1 MKITFHASTIS
12 IEMTGNK
19 SDSYGNSKLMSF
31 GLENQVLT
39 VTKIKKIIKL
49 NAFGLTLGTYNSSE
63 ELYKFLMRSK
73 NTMSSIFENLQSIKR
88 ERYNL
93 QELIE
98 KAKEVKNIP
107 NGPSAVKLPRVEKQ
121 QRLISPIK
129 PLGRPTGHFGTS

>member
-88 ERYNL
+88 ER
-93 QELIE
+93 
-98 KAKEVKNIP
+98 
-107 NGPSAVKLPRVEKQ
+107 
-121 QRLISPIK
+121 
-129 PLGRPTGHFGTS
+129 